1 MMTTQAHTWQG
12 LCRRVPIAQQRGAIA
27 IIVALSLA
35 VLIGFVGIATDTG
48 RLFVNKSELQNAAD
62 ACALAASNELV
73 CDTAVVGSGGCPAA
87 FLSNAQKAGIF
98 VASRASRDFQ
108 KSAVAIDPN
117 DVKFSTVIG
126 PNSTY
131 KALGAADVKS
141 KFVMCTARSTGIVPW
156 FMGVMGVGAQ
166 NVSAAAVATLAP
178 SASFCDPAPM
188 GICKLGAAPSYGL
201 VANQWLKSD
210 FTGANNNITAGG
222 KFQWVDYTAVA
233 GGTPDL
239 REILEGTKHFCGV
252 KVSDSIQEN
261 GAKVGTKESYNTRF
275 GLYKGTPGAPT
286 ALTAPPDRTGY
297 AYPTKSPPAGFAI
310 SYVAPG
316 LPPGQL
322 SAYADYRA
330 KQGTST
336 PYSTA
341 DYPPASLKK
350 PANEPPP
357 VTNHALYGVQR
368 RVVGAPIID
377 CASATPTILAMGC
390 VLMLNP
396 MGNGNDS
403 LFLEYLGLA
412 TSPSSPCRTAGV
424 PGGAG
429 GTGTLV
435 PTLAQ

>member
-1 MMTTQAHTWQG
+1 MSSARH
-12 LCRRVPIAQQRGAIA
+12 RRGAIA

-35 VLIGFVGIATDTG
+35 VLVGFVGIATDMG

-73 CDTAVVGSGGCPAA
+73 CDTAVTGGGGCPAA

-108 KSAVAIDPN
+108 KSPVTIAPN
-117 DVKFSTVIG
+117 DVKFNTVLG

-131 KALGAADVKS
+131 KALAAADVKS
-141 KFVMCTARSTGIVPW
+141 KYVMCTARSTGIVPW
-156 FMGVMGVGAQ
+156 FMGVLGASNQ
-166 NVSAAAVATLAP
+166 DVAATAVATLAP

-188 GICKLGAAPSYGL
+188 GVCKLGAAPSYGL
-201 VANQWLKSD
+201 VAGQWLKSD
-210 FTGANNNITAGG
+210 FSGPKDDISSGG
-222 KFQWVDYTAVA
+222 FRWVDYTAVA

-252 KVSDSIQEN
+252 KVSDNIQEN
-261 GAKVGTKESYNTRF
+261 GAKIGTKAAYNTRF
-275 GLYKGTPGAPT
+275 GLYKGTPGSPSAI
-286 ALTAPPDRTGY
+286 TAPPDRTGY
-297 AYPTKSPPAGFAI
+297 AYPTKSPPAAFSI

-316 LPPGQL
+316 LPSAGQL
-322 SAYADYRA
+322 SAYANYRA

-336 PYSTA
+336 PYSST

-357 VTNHALYGVQR
+357 VTDHATYGVQR

-377 CASATPTILAMGC
+377 CASATPKILAMGC

-403 LFLEYLGLA
+403 FFLEYLGLA
-412 TSPSSPCRTAGV
+412 TSPSSPCRTAGA